1 MGRRKNDIIAN
12 RKADGRRELLM
23 KVLFVLLELLE
34 QLRELS
40 GSDIMCCLL
49 GVWGACTHTAR

>member
-1 MGRRKNDIIAN
+1 
-12 RKADGRRELLM
+12 M